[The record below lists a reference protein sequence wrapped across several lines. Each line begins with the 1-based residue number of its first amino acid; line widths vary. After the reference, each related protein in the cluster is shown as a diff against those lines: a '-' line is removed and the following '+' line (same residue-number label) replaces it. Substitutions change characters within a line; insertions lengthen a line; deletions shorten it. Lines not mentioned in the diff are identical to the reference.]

1 MSDQLDSITNA
12 DVSHLHAATCL
23 AITQFTQGRR
33 CPCLANRIVLLLQ
46 YLATHPDLPL
56 TSTSKDL
63 YLNLLDYWQQVNREL
78 KQRNQQELT
87 LVLH

>member
-1 MSDQLDSITNA
+1 MSDSKYSMTKV
-12 DVSHLHAATCL
+12 DVSHLHATTCL
-23 AITQFTQGRR
+23 AITQFTQGRH

-63 YLNLLDYWQQVNREL
+63 YLNLLDHWQQVNREL
-78 KQRNQQELT
+78 KERNKQEFNLI
-87 LVLH
+87 VH

>member
-1 MSDQLDSITNA
+1 MVKQHDSITTA
-12 DVSHLHAATCL
+12 DVGHLHAATCL
-23 AITQFTQGRR
+23 AITQFNQGRQ

-63 YLNLLDYWQQVNREL
+63 YLNLLDYWQQVNKEL
-78 KQRNQQELT
+78 KLRTQQESA
-87 LVLH
+87 LVFH

>member
-1 MSDQLDSITNA
+1 MPDQNDTMMKA

-23 AITQFTQGRR
+23 AITQFMQGRR

-78 KQRNQQELT
+78 KQRNQQGLA
-87 LVLH
+87 LILH